1 MSPSCC
7 SSRAARRPEAPGRI
21 QFISTVQHYFIRTF
35 RSGEL
40 VAQRDFRLFWI
51 SAVTFTFGHEISGLV
66 MPLTAAL
73 LLHASPSQMGQM
85 VALGLLPFVLF
96 SLPAGV
102 MLDRVRK
109 YPVLMT
115 AELVALLATA
125 MVPLAYWFGW
135 LSMDWMYGV
144 FFVLGCVNVVGGS
157 ANQVFLTHLVG
168 RERLIDA
175 HSRFAATDSVA
186 KLVAPGLAGM
196 LVQWLTA
203 PFALLSS
210 VGVFFAAWLN
220 MRRVRTRDPQ
230 PAPKETHP
238 LHDMGD
244 GLRMIWRHPLLWPLA
259 WSFACWQLLFNGYA
273 ALSVLFATR
282 ELGLSAGMLGAMQMF
297 GGVGVLVSSALI
309 KPCTRRF
316 GLGRTILLG
325 MGGTA
330 LGWLAMPLL
339 PASLFDSATL
349 AAFAYGAL
357 VFFFD
362 CSVMLMI
369 MPYLAMRQR
378 VTPDAYLGRMTATM
392 RFLTV
397 AVAPAGAFGMGWLA
411 EHVGVRTALGTVGIS
426 AVLLVAALALFSPLR
441 SARVEG
447 ADHA

>member
-1 MSPSCC
+1 M
-7 SSRAARRPEAPGRI
+7 
-21 QFISTVQHYFIRTF
+21 
-35 RSGEL
+35 
-40 VAQRDFRLFWI
+40 
-51 SAVTFTFGHEISGLV
+51 GL
-66 MPLTAAL
+66 
-73 LLHASPSQMGQM
+73 M

-102 MLDRVRK
+102 MLDRRRK
-109 YPVLMT
+109 YPILM
-115 AELVALLATA
+115 ASDLAALLATFTI
-125 MVPLAYWFGW
+125 PLAYWLGW
-135 LSMDWMYGV
+135 LSMGWMYGV
-144 FFVLGCVNVVGGS
+144 YFVLGIINVVGGS
-157 ANQVFLTHLVG
+157 ANQIFLTHLVG

-186 KLVAPGLAGM
+186 RLVAPGLAGM

-203 PFALLSS
+203 PFALLST
-210 VGVFFAAWLN
+210 VGIFFVAWMN

-230 PAPKETHP
+230 PAPTETHP
-238 LHDMGD
+238 LQDMWD
-244 GLRMIWRHPLLWPLA
+244 GLLMIWRHPLLWPLA
-259 WSFACWQLLFNGYA
+259 WSFGCWQFLFNGYA

-282 ELGLSAGMLGAMQMF
+282 EMGFSPGMLGAMQTF
-297 GGVGVLVSSALI
+297 GGLGVLVSSLLI

-316 GLGRTILLG
+316 GLGTTILIG

-330 LGWLAMPLL
+330 LGWLVMPLL
-339 PASLFDSATL
+339 PATLFGSATI

-411 EHVGVRTALGTVGIS
+411 EHIGVREALGTVGGAAI
-426 AVLLVAALALFSPLR
+426 LLVIVLALFSPLR
-441 SARVEG
+441 GARIEG
-447 ADHA
+447 TEGD